1 MEKKLKMSKPSE
13 LLNLSEVSKS
23 YDVFFI
29 DLWGVVH
36 NGVKLFND
44 IIDVLQNLKK
54 EKKKIFLRIF

>member
-1 MEKKLKMSKPSE
+1 MSKHTE
-13 LLNLSEVSKS
+13 LINLSEISKF

-44 IIDVLQNLKK
+44 TIDVLQNLKK
-54 EKKKIFLRIF
+54 EKKKNFFFN